1 MIFIDF
7 WAFRCASCFRHP
19 TLFAFGTIIIAYT
32 ALQKCYK
39 RKKNQQFSCVFK
51 NASKNRP
58 PLLGEQAKVDLFV
71 YHKGAITFDET
82 EKARVEKKKKNANM
96 EKYVSLVP

>member
-1 MIFIDF
+1 MF
-7 WAFRCASCFRHP
+7 SKTP
-19 TLFAFGTIIIAYT
+19 QKIA
-32 ALQKCYK
+32 
-39 RKKNQQFSCVFK
+39 
-51 NASKNRP
+51 P

-96 EKYVSLVP
+96 DQYVSLVPLKDLIASSIHSHAQECDPAETNNIGHTPRLGCVRCCWFKTGCEEQL